1 MKVKEMTAKERPRE
15 KAIQYGVST
24 LSNREL
30 IAILLRSGSKQQSAL
45 ELADELLNV
54 YGGLGELSNAS
65 MAGLMEKKGIKE
77 VKAIQLLACFE
88 LSKRITREQ
97 MPETFNID
105 HPKKVLDWLNQH
117 IGFCRQEHF
126 LVLFL
131 NIKNS
136 ILGCKALYIGTTSG
150 AKVEPKEVFQEAI
163 QRGCQRIICVH
174 NHPSG
179 DVTPSHADIMVTRSL
194 QTIGNMVG
202 IELLDHI
209 IVGKNNYTS
218 LRENVLL
225 D

>member
-1 MKVKEMTAKERPRE
+1 MIAKERPRE

-30 IAILLRSGSKQQSAL
+30 LAILLRSGSKQQSAL
-45 ELADELLNV
+45 ELADDLLNIH
-54 YGGLGELSNAS
+54 GGLGNLSNAS
-65 MAGLMEKKGIKE
+65 IAQLIRVKGIKE

-97 MPETFNID
+97 LPKTFNID
-105 HPKKVLDWLNQH
+105 HPKKVLDWLNQQ
-117 IGFCRQEHF
+117 IGFCHQEHF

-131 NIKNS
+131 NIKNT
-136 ILGCKALYIGTTSG
+136 ILSYKILYIGTSSG
-150 AKVEPKEVFQEAI
+150 AKIEPKEVFQEAI
-163 QRGCQRIICVH
+163 QRRCQRIICVH

-179 DVTPSHADIMVTRSL
+179 DVTPSHADIMVTKSL
-194 QTIGNMVG
+194 QAIGNMVG

-218 LRENVLL
+218 LRKNVLL